1 MAISKFRLGCSLA
14 AVCVAALG
22 VWLLTPKKPAPYQP
36 CALAVDLR
44 QTSDGKFAA
53 VIETAVQKQ
62 LGWLPKDFCFLGR
75 TEAAEEN
82 DNYGSNGE
90 YLFDVAKTGA
100 FEHSYGCCGFHVVYV
115 DPNTATVTKILQY
128 R

>member
-1 MAISKFRLGCSLA
+1 MIFSKFRVGCSVA

-22 VWLLTPKKPAPYQP
+22 VWLVMPKRPEPYEP
-36 CALAVDLR
+36 CALAADIR
-44 QTSDGKFAA
+44 QTSDAQFA
-53 VIETAVQKQ
+53 TAIAAGLLKE
-62 LGWLPKDFCFLGR
+62 LGWSPKDFCFLGR

-82 DNYGSNGE
+82 DNVGSNGE
-90 YLFDVAKTGA
+90 ILFDVARTGR

-115 DPNTATVTKILQY
+115 DPNTATVTKILAY